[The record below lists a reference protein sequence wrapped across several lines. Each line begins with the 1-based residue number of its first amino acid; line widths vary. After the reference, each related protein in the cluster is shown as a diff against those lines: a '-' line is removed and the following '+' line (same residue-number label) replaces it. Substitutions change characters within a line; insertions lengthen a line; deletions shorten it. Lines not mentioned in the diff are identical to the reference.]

1 MCYDIYGAVSGGDSE
16 ETVLIFIGAFIM
28 GEMYKDYVTHPD
40 EKGSVNISEE
50 VIAAIA
56 ANSALETEGVTSL
69 ATAGGSDRRGRKSSQ
84 KGVKIY
90 IEDEIIVVDVWLITK
105 MGIPVNSTAVKVQ
118 ESIKTSIE
126 SMTGFSVSEV
136 NVHVCGVGVK

>member
-1 MCYDIYGAVSGGDSE
+1 
-16 ETVLIFIGAFIM
+16 M

-56 ANSALETEGVTSL
+56 ANSALDTEGVTSL
-69 ATAGGSDRRGRKSSQ
+69 AVAGGGDRRGRKSSQ

-90 IEDEIIVVDVWLITK
+90 IEDEIIVVDVWLVTR

-118 ESIKTSIE
+118 ESIKSSIE